1 MRKIVVFTLV
11 LLISAVWLQA
21 QAAGQTS
28 GNTSNP
34 NTIQG
39 CLQYTDGH
47 YRLTHPDG
55 TYHQLTGEANKLQKH
70 VGHQVELTG
79 TPAVRTSDTS
89 QQPGVE
95 STVREVPVF
104 RVKSVKQVGDTCSS
118 GK

>member
-1 MRKIVVFTLV
+1 MRKTVLFTLV
-11 LLISAVWLQA
+11 LLVSAVWLQA
-21 QAAGQTS
+21 QAAGQAS

-55 TYHQLTGEANKLQKH
+55 TYHQLSLEANKLHKL
-70 VGHQVELTG
+70 VGHQVEVTG
-79 TPAVRTSDTS
+79 MPGERTSDTT
-89 QQPGVE
+89 QQGQE
-95 STVREVPVF
+95 STAREVPVF
-104 RVKSVKQVGDTCSS
+104 KVKTVKQIADTCSS